1 MQVKIKTIYA
11 DEHERGTLLCDQCG
25 KIKIVTIS
33 DLKNIG
39 RALKVKCG
47 CGHIFF
53 IKVGPRS

>member
-33 DLKNIG
+33 DLKNLRCG
-39 RALKVKCG
+39 KVD
-47 CGHIFF
+47 
-53 IKVGPRS
+53 VGTL

>member
-47 CGHIFF
+47 CGHIFLL
-53 IKVGPRS
+53 K